1 MSAPNFTLCD
11 DAEMEKS
18 SRHSR
23 IIAWWRKKLSLPYWK
38 LGKLYVAV
46 VPTKRAGEKSNFL

>member
-1 MSAPNFTLCD
+1 MLWS
-11 DAEMEKS
+11 DAVIEKS

-23 IIAWWRKKLSLPYWK
+23 IIAWCRKKVSLPHEK

-46 VPTKRAGEKSNFL
+46 VPWNRAGEKSKAS